1 MRINLN
7 HLSMIYPNGRQA
19 LKDISLTL
27 ESPSLIGL
35 VGPNGAGK
43 STLMKLLVAGL
54 LPTGGTISVD
64 DVPLSRCEKKLKE
77 KLGYLPQDFGLY
89 DELTVREFLD
99 YMAALKGIRDSKAAI
114 ESAILATGLEEKR
127 KARIKTLSGGQRQR
141 VGIAQALLGAPEFL
155 ILDEPTVGLDPEER
169 IRFRNFFSQT
179 AQDKLVLL
187 STHIIED
194 VQSVCDR
201 LIVIDRGQILFIG
214 RPEELVLQAR
224 GHVGVFLEQGGD
236 EKTSALRII
245 SRVNT
250 AEGVL
255 CRGVAEV
262 LPQEA
267 RSVEPTLEDAYLYL
281 ITQEGKTQ

>member
-1 MRINLN
+1 MRN
-7 HLSMIYPNGRQA
+7 
-19 LKDISLTL
+19 
-27 ESPSLIGL
+27 
-35 VGPNGAGK
+35 
-43 STLMKLLVAGL
+43 
-54 LPTGGTISVD
+54 
-64 DVPLSRCEKKLKE
+64 
-77 KLGYLPQDFGLY
+77 
-89 DELTVREFLD
+89 
-99 YMAALKGIRDSKAAI
+99 
-114 ESAILATGLEEKR
+114 
-127 KARIKTLSGGQRQR
+127 
-141 VGIAQALLGAPEFL
+141 
-155 ILDEPTVGLDPEER
+155 
-169 IRFRNFFSQT
+169 FSQT
-179 AQDKLVLL
+179 AGEAGIAFHNTV
-187 STHIIED
+187 E
-194 VQSVCDR
+194 VQSLCDR

-224 GHVGVFLEQGGD
+224 VHVGVFLEQGRG

>member
-141 VGIAQALLGAPEFL
+141 VGIAQALLGTPEFL
-155 ILDEPTVGLDPEER
+155 ILDEPTVGLDPEDR

-214 RPEELVLQAR
+214 RPEDLVLQAR
-224 GHVGVFLEQGGD
+224 GHVGVFLEQGGG

>member
-114 ESAILATGLEEKR
+114 ESAILATGLEEQR

-141 VGIAQALLGAPEFL
+141 VGIAQALLGTPEFL

>member
-141 VGIAQALLGAPEFL
+141 VGIAQALLGKPEFL

-201 LIVIDRGQILFIG
+201 LIVIDRGQFLFIG
-214 RPEELVLQAR
+214 RHEELVLQAR

>member
-64 DVPLSRCEKKLKE
+64 DVPLSRCENKLKE

-141 VGIAQALLGAPEFL
+141 VGIAQALLGTPEFL